1 MKKSIIFAI
10 LILLITVGWLGS
22 GQIGKVNAKDKELP
36 KNEKNEI
43 ILAEDN
49 NTETNVIKVE
59 TKKLLQNRL
68 TNQ

>member
-36 KNEKNEI
+36 KN
-43 ILAEDN
+43 
-49 NTETNVIKVE
+49 
-59 TKKLLQNRL
+59 
-68 TNQ
+68 